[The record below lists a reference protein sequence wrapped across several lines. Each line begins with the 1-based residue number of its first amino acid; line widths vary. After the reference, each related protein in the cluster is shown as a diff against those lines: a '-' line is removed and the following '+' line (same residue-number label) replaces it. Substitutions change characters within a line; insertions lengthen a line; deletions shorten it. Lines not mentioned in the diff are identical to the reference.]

1 MNTINYFIAGWN
13 TPNDWINFKINLSV
27 GGSPDEWDKAFN
39 EYYKPRLELRYLNPV
54 KVLQDNGTFQGEGF
68 SIMAIL
74 CSLIEFL
81 ESTCQGKIYKYCTR
95 GQQLGKNEYSSSKN
109 MFIDFLINRN
119 PFKTIFTE
127 PLASEFY
134 SSIRCGLLHEASTKN
149 GWRIWAHS
157 SDSKVIDEHNKIVFR
172 DNFEKAIREFI
183 EEYGHNL
190 RDDQSLQNGFI
201 IKFDNL

>member
-1 MNTINYFIAGWN
+1 MNANNHYIAGWN
-13 TPNDWINFKINLSV
+13 TPNDWVAFKSNLRV
-27 GGSPDEWDKAFN
+27 GDAPDEWNKAFK

-81 ESTCQGKIYKYCTR
+81 ESTCQGKIYKYYPK
-95 GQQLGKNEYSSSKN
+95 GQQPGPNEYCASKA
-109 MFIDFLINRN
+109 MFVSFLINRE
-119 PFKTIFTE
+119 PFRAIFTE
-127 PLASEFY
+127 PLANEFY

-149 GWRIWAHS
+149 GWRIWAYS
-157 SDSKVIDEHNKIVFR
+157 SDGKIIDENSKIIFR
-172 DNFEKAIREFI
+172 DNFEQAILDFIKGYGEKLKNDEALQKA
-183 EEYGHNL
+183 
-190 RDDQSLQNGFI
+190 FI